1 MLVASHITVP
11 ILTVVPQGHGICAV
25 TTPQGQWMGWS
36 TMAGFLCLRP
46 RPGDLGDVQ
55 EEGIKK
61 DLSQLLA
68 PI

>member
-1 MLVASHITVP
+1 
-11 ILTVVPQGHGICAV
+11 
-25 TTPQGQWMGWS
+25 MGWS